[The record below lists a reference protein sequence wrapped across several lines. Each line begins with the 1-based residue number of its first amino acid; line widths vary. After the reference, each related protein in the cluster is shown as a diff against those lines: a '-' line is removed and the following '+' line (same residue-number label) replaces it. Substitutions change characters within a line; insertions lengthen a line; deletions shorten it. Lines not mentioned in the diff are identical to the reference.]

1 MLRKKIRYYALQRG
15 NKSIVYALL
24 VVGFPSG
31 QRDQTVNLTRELR
44 WFESTPHHHR
54 IRYKTASFTNGAF
67 LCLKFMRRGWVRTT
81 DVVRAEVSPRT
92 KTTLRAFPQRP
103 EGE

>member
-54 IRYKTASFTNGAF
+54 IQNKTASSTHGAF
-67 LCLKFMRRGWVRTT
+67 LYLKSMGKGWVRTT
-81 DVVRAEVSPRT
+81 DMAQVAR
-92 KTTLRAFPQRP
+92 QRCALSAHR
-103 EGE
+103 